1 MRSAVATRDLR
12 NELAAIPGVS
22 DAEISVSEDNRRTAK
37 VWLDGTRDSDEVR
50 DRIESL
56 LGRSIPVGPADG
68 DTPEKRTGLGRG
80 LETLLPDLPVEPV
93 PAQLRAAEQ
102 AWVPSTSGVAAI
114 DRVAVVETHGS
125 IVVEVTDEAGNTFTS
140 TVDSGGII
148 DEAVL
153 EAIRQLFGAEADT
166 FLEVVDVVA
175 ERTDL
180 VVVEASKDDMRGVGA
195 AHVEFGRPYA
205 VAVAAHRALTSL

>member
-50 DRIESL
+50 DRIDSL
-56 LGRSIPVGPADG
+56 LGRSVPAGPADG
-68 DTPEKRTGLGRG
+68 DAPEKRTGLGRG

-93 PAQLRAAEQ
+93 PAQLRAAEHAQ
-102 AWVPSTSGVAAI
+102 GTSIADVAAI

-125 IVVEVTDEAGNTFTS
+125 IVVEVTDDAGNTFTS

-148 DEAVL
+148 DDAVL
-153 EAIRQLFGAEADT
+153 QAIRQLFEAADDA
-166 FLEVVDVVA
+166 FIEVVDVVSG
-175 ERTDL
+175 RSDL
-180 VVVEASKDDMRGVGA
+180 VIVEASKGDMRGVGA

-205 VAVAAHRALTSL
+205 VAVAAHRALSSI

>member
-56 LGRSIPVGPADG
+56 LGRSIPAGPADG

-102 AWVPSTSGVAAI
+102 AWGPSTSGVAAI
-114 DRVAVVETHGS
+114 DRVAVVETRGS
-125 IVVEVTDEAGNTFTS
+125 IVVEVTDEADNTFTS

-153 EAIRQLFGAEADT
+153 EAIRQLFGAGVDV
-166 FLEVVDVVA
+166 FLEVVDVVF

-180 VVVEASKDDMRGVGA
+180 VVVEASRGDMRGVGA

>member
-1 MRSAVATRDLR
+1 MATRDLR
-12 NELAAIPGVS
+12 NDLAAIPGVS

-50 DRIESL
+50 ERIESL
-56 LGRSIPVGPADG
+56 LGRSVPTSPADG

-102 AWVPSTSGVAAI
+102 AWGPSTSGVAAI

-125 IVVEVTDEAGNTFTS
+125 IVVEVTDEAGNTVTS
-140 TVDSGGII
+140 TGDAGGIS
-148 DEAVL
+148 DEAVW
-153 EAIRQLFGAEADT
+153 EATRQLFGDGVGA
-166 FLEVVDVVA
+166 FLVVVDVVA
-175 ERTDL
+175 ERNDL
-180 VVVEASKDDMRGVGA
+180 VVVEASRGDMRGVGA
-195 AHVEFGRPYA
+195 AHVEFA
-205 VAVAAHRALTSL
+205 T

>member
-1 MRSAVATRDLR
+1 MATRDLR

-22 DAEISVSEDNRRTAK
+22 DAEISVSDDNRRTAK

-56 LGRSIPVGPADG
+56 LGRSIPAGPADG
-68 DTPEKRTGLGRG
+68 ETPEKRTGLGRG

-93 PAQLRAAEQ
+93 PAQLRAAEH
-102 AWVPSTSGVAAI
+102 ARVTSTGAVAAI

-125 IVVEVTDEAGNTFTS
+125 IVVEVTDDGGNTFTS
-140 TVDSGGII
+140 TVDNGGII

-153 EAIRQLFGAEADT
+153 EATRQLVGAGVDVS
-166 FLEVVDVVA
+166 LEVVDVVS

-180 VVVEASKDDMRGVGA
+180 VIAEASKGDMRGVGA